1 MRHVLNFAL
10 TRKRTLRHR
19 KTSGFT
25 LIELLVVIA
34 VIALLAAI
42 LVPAFSSTMVTAGK
56 IDDTA
61 RIKNIGQAL
70 YAFIMDENGMV
81 PQAYLSQR
89 ATASDTAQGGDK
101 NGHLAWVLRSHLGG
115 TNLQDKQV
123 HPAFTSS
130 VWLRRMGASND
141 TQLWMDTNYN
151 NGIYRYVTHRWNTST
166 NGVSGLFPFPY
177 PGNSNSQTGTL
188 TRHSID
194 AIAQPSSTWALTD
207 ADADIRSYMYLTEP
221 LHKDVRITLYWDGS
235 ATKVPVADFHEGG
248 PDP

>member
-1 MRHVLNFAL
+1 MRYVLRLAL
-10 TRKRTLRHR
+10 SRKRKLRQK

-42 LVPAFSSTMVTAGK
+42 LVPAFSETMITAGK

-89 ATASDTAQGGDK
+89 ATASHTAGGGDK
-101 NGHLAWVLRSHLGG
+101 NGHLAWVLRAHLGG
-115 TNLQDKQV
+115 TNLQDKQL
-123 HPAFTSS
+123 HPAFASS

-166 NGVSGLFPFPY
+166 NTVTGLFPFPY
-177 PGNSNSQTGTL
+177 PGTSSGGTYV
-188 TRHSID
+188 RHSID
-194 AIAQPSSTWALTD
+194 AIARPSSTWALTD
-207 ADADIRSYMYLTEP
+207 ADADIRSYMYLTDP

-235 ATKVPVADFHEGG
+235 VSKVPVEDYAEG
-248 PDP
+248 DPTL

>member
-1 MRHVLNFAL
+1 MRYVIVFAL

-42 LVPAFSSTMVTAGK
+42 LVPAFSETMITAGK

-61 RIKNIGQAL
+61 RIKSVGQAL

-115 TNLQDKQV
+115 TNLQNKQV

-151 NGIYRYVTHRWNTST
+151 NGIYRYVTHRWTTST
-166 NGVSGLFPFPY
+166 NTVTGLFPFPY
-177 PGNSNSQTGTL
+177 PGTSQGGVL
-188 TRHSID
+188 VRHSID

-221 LHKDVRITLYWDGS
+221 VHKDVRITLYWDGS